1 MSQRAYRLWAAV
13 THEVLRLL
21 CDDRPSLRHNR
32 IVIALLAHTRGD
44 WIDWKTELTLRD
56 VDAQIAALHQQWS
69 ADDAPTA
76 PVMTDDG
83 VEMRIRAPW
92 FDPALHSQAPNEP
105 PAPHPPA

>member
-21 CDDRPSLRHNR
+21 CDDRPSLRHNQ
-32 IVIALLAHTRGD
+32 IVRALLEHTRGD
-44 WIDWKTELTLRD
+44 WINWRTEVALRD
-56 VDAQIAALHQQWS
+56 VDAQIAALHQQWA

-76 PVMTDDG
+76 PIITDDG

-92 FDPALHSQAPNEP
+92 TDPAPYARDTHEP
-105 PAPHPPA
+105 PAPNPPR